1 MKRLITLAF
10 LIGALPLTILAQTGV
25 ANSAAK
31 STLDDLLKLVP
42 DDAALVAVVPDLEEL
57 VGGIQGFGATLGI
70 NDLIGLDADTLLDGL
85 GIAELSSE
93 WCEHLRKDGPFVFV
107 LTEPNA
113 DPLLICTIV
122 EPADLPT
129 SELTRLKGDVLI
141 VAPDAG
147 VMQAAKEVD
156 GKFAPRFE
164 SRARKTLEGHHLAL
178 FLDLPSWATE
188 IEQFL
193 SLGEMFSQMG
203 AAATT
208 SQPQVN
214 LTMVNWLFQALRTG
228 FEEGETLAIAARI
241 NADGLHFSK
250 LMHFDPTGTV
260 AQYLSKVRKPGKDL
274 LRGLAAKRGTMI
286 IAGEW
291 DLPPETETIS
301 EQMLKVMLAGATEQP
316 GTDEAESKE
325 SMRRALRLYR
335 VIAGYNGV
343 VSFGGEPSG
352 LSATGLYLTD
362 QPQVLLDGFPA
373 LWKLSAPMMSSM
385 APGFS
390 METTD
395 ETETVGSVKAQVYRM
410 KFDAENEEFRKA
422 LTRIYGE
429 STTFYAAPHPEGV
442 AYTMGSAKVARKNL
456 EQLLANKTAS
466 LGSDPHVVSAL
477 KNFSPNPQMFALIDL
492 PDLLRWGLE
501 FAEAPAPPLPPATQP
516 TEPLPYA
523 GLALYLHEASCG
535 AELFLPGKALKV
547 FVDLAE
553 GPAGDPTGTD
563 SY

>member
-1 MKRLITLAF
+1 MKRLITIAF
-10 LIGALPLTILAQTGV
+10 LIGALPLTTLAQSGV
-25 ANSAAK
+25 ANTAGKSA
-31 STLDDLLKLVP
+31 LDDLLKLVP
-42 DDAALVAVVPDLEEL
+42 DDPDLEEL
-57 VGGIQGFGATLGI
+57 VSGIQGFGAALGV

-85 GIAELSSE
+85 GIVGLSSE
-93 WCEHLRKDGPFVFV
+93 LCEQLRKDGPFVFV
-107 LTEPNA
+107 LTEPNT
-113 DPLLICTIV
+113 DPLLICTIA
-122 EPADLPT
+122 EPADVPT

-147 VMQAAKEVD
+147 VMQAVKEVG

-164 SRARKTLEGHHLAL
+164 SRARKTLEGHHLAV

-193 SLGEMFSQMG
+193 SLGEVFSQMG

-228 FEEGETLAIAARI
+228 FEEGETVAIAARI
-241 NADGLHFSK
+241 NADGLHVSK
-250 LMHFDPTGTV
+250 LMHFAPTGKV
-260 AQYLSKVRKPGKDL
+260 AQYLSKVRKPGKDP
-274 LRGLAAKRGTMI
+274 LRGLAAEPGTMI

-291 DLPPETETIS
+291 ALPPETETIS
-301 EQMLKVMLAGATEQP
+301 EQMLKVMLAGAPEQA
-316 GTDEAESKE
+316 GTDETEWKE
-325 SMRRALRLYR
+325 AIQQALRLYR
-335 VIAGYNGV
+335 VISGYNGV
-343 VSFGGEPSG
+343 VSFGGESSG
-352 LSATGLYLTD
+352 FSATGLYLTD

-410 KFDAENEEFRKA
+410 KFDAENEEFQKV

-442 AYTMGSAKVARKNL
+442 AYALGSAKVARKNL

-466 LGSDPHVVSAL
+466 LGSDPQVVSAL
-477 KNFSPNPQMFALIDL
+477 KNLSPKPQMFALIDL
-492 PDLLRWGLE
+492 PGLLRWGLE
-501 FAEAPAPPLPPATQP
+501 IADVPAPRIPPATQP

-523 GLALYLHEASCG
+523 GLALYLNEASCS
-535 AELFLPGKALKV
+535 AELFLPAKALKA
-547 FVDLAE
+547 FVDLAA
-553 GPAGDPTGTD
+553 GPAGDPAGTD